1 MRAQSPF
8 TIAAAVILAGF
19 LGIAI
24 LETVIAPYDPTAAV
38 GSVWEPPSDM
48 YRLGTD
54 SIGRDMFSRIVWGAQ
69 ITFLVAIAATL
80 LAFLIGGTLGFIAA
94 VRGGWVDQVLS
105 RLNDLLMAIPT
116 LILAL
121 VVLAVLP
128 KTITVL
134 ILVVATLESTRVFR
148 VSRSIA
154 SEIAV
159 MDFVEVARA
168 RGEGWTYIIVQEML
182 PNALSPLLAELGLRF
197 AFSVLFLS
205 SLSFLGLGIQPPL
218 ADWGMLVK
226 ENKDGLMFGIAT
238 ALIPGAAISL
248 LAISVNLVVDG
259 LINHTSRLKRRSA

>member
-19 LGIAI
+19 LVIAI
-24 LETVIAPYDPTAAV
+24 FAGVIAPYDPTAAV

-168 RGEGWTYIIVQEML
+168 RGEGWTYIICL
-182 PNALSPLLAELGLRF
+182 LYTSPSPRDRG
-197 AFSVLFLS
+197 
-205 SLSFLGLGIQPPL
+205 
-218 ADWGMLVK
+218 
-226 ENKDGLMFGIAT
+226 
-238 ALIPGAAISL
+238 
-248 LAISVNLVVDG
+248 
-259 LINHTSRLKRRSA
+259 